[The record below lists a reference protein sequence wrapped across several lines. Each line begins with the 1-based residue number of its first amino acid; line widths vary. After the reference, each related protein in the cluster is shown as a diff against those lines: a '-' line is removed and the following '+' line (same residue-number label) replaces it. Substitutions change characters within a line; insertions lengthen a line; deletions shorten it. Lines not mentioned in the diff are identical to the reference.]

1 MPFLNPNTPS
11 SPPSTCCPSKEFE
24 AQSHSIVNS
33 NENWDAFRQEAREKK
48 ITTAAGLKELLKERY
63 ARKFS
68 LDNSEKGIGLD
79 EEGEDIRP
87 SIAPSKE
94 SYRTL
99 IRGNADHIMGL
110 HLEPTKRK
118 GHSKVKLS
126 RMASKLSF
134 SMPDYYL
141 LDEQQEGE
149 KKDGQCRRNSLA
161 NGLSKSWIGE
171 SGNLQ
176 TLLMEDECLSLDSKW
191 RTTSADVPK
200 NKGTNDID
208 GSSDSSDDDRSNNGD
223 FEYYPKLNP
232 TRGEALER
240 RRSYRTKDGDVRQ
253 SLPPNCER
261 LIGIVEAVGGKPI
274 KKGQRIND
282 AKSCA
287 SRSLPPIK
295 LNEKWAKRDLNLETM
310 LVEYERQSSHS
321 EECVTSADVPK
332 NKGTNDID
340 GSSDSSDDDRSNNG
354 DFEYY
359 PKLNPTRGEALE
371 RRRSHRTKDGDVRQ
385 SLPPNCERFIGIVE
399 AVGDNSIKKGQRILN
414 DAKSCV
420 SRSLPPTK
428 LNEKWAKRDVDDDE
442 RSRFAFIDLL
452 ISNKVHEKNEDS
464 KVLPT
469 ATPCNFELNNR
480 LLEELEQ
487 EIYNTTLRNQ
497 DSETKVS
504 NVNSSGSLDLQG
516 LSFRNS
522 MPPNAESYLDTV
534 DDQESSSARN
544 LRQSSGISKSLPPKT
559 PHELSIQAPS
569 AAKNFNASFSSA
581 KKTASTGDIS
591 QITDGSELLVGW
603 GECYDSDSNEDA

>member
-1 MPFLNPNTPS
+1 MSQPKETTRFCRLMPFLNPNTPS

-191 RTTSADVPK
+191 RT
-200 NKGTNDID
+200 
-208 GSSDSSDDDRSNNGD
+208 
-223 FEYYPKLNP
+223 
-232 TRGEALER
+232 
-240 RRSYRTKDGDVRQ
+240 
-253 SLPPNCER
+253 
-261 LIGIVEAVGGKPI
+261 
-274 KKGQRIND
+274 
-282 AKSCA
+282 
-287 SRSLPPIK
+287 
-295 LNEKWAKRDLNLETM
+295 
-310 LVEYERQSSHS
+310 
-321 EECVTSADVPK
+321 TSADVPK